1 MKTLLSL
8 PESQWVGR
16 YVSTRKW
23 SEIQVEIEAAGG
35 WCTLQYDESRQD
47 KRRVRVFCKCY
58 VVYV

>member
-35 WCTLQYDESRQD
+35 
-47 KRRVRVFCKCY
+47 
-58 VVYV
+58 VVYTTV